1 MKKRL
6 FTALLAVMLL
16 LSCSTMALAAS
27 PAATLDAD
35 KLNELGLFSGAGYN
49 ADGSPNYDLDRAPTR
64 YESVVMLIRL
74 LGKEAEAKSQSWD
87 TPLTDVVA
95 WAQPY
100 VGYAYTHGLTAG
112 YTATTFN
119 GDATVTTAQYLT
131 FVLKVLGYQA
141 GKDFQWDKAWEL
153 SDKIGLTDGRYSA
166 ETKTFTRGDVAIIS
180 CSALSV
186 NQKGTQTPLSQK
198 LGLKVP
204 APAPSI
210 PSSSKPA
217 TLQEILNSAPLSPMK
232 TNDET
237 LDAMVEQILS
247 KIITDEMSTYDKV
260 KACYDYLKKN
270 TVYQTKDEA
279 TEIRGGVYT
288 SWVDYKNVILA
299 TEVFSTGKGVCDHYA
314 AAFHVLTRR
323 IGLESYICV
332 GKHLSQKGGM
342 GGHVWNIITLD
353 GTDYI
358 FDAQIDDLGSGG
370 YNRFFKTFAQM
381 GTKYQDYNV
390 AQDKA
395 DFCSF
400 QRASASGSGSG
411 GSHSLTPIQEF
422 IFSDPQLMDIASLSI
437 EYSELV
443 AEAATQLR
451 SEYDVAPMH
460 TDSGAAMVA
469 LFCAVGASIGEN
481 FSTEEVAQYMLGE
494 GVEFSYVAVAAMSGY
509 VDPEELVQREAAAFT
524 NSNFDGIAMAFYGS
538 EWIILFYGG

>member
-1 MKKRL
+1 MKRVFSL
-6 FTALLAVMLL
+6 LLAGVLT
-16 LSCSTMALAAS
+16 LSLMVPVFAAGDEATK
-27 PAATLDAD
+27 AADTLYS
-35 KLNELGLFSGAGYN
+35 LGLFSGTGTN
-49 ADGSPNYDLDRAPTR
+49 ADGTPIYDLDRAPTR
-64 YESVVMLIRL
+64 QEAITMLVGL
-74 LGKEAEAKSQSWD
+74 LGKKEEALAGSWNI
-87 TPLTDVVA
+87 PFTDVA
-95 WAQPY
+95 DWAKPF
-100 VGYAYTHGLTAG
+100 VGYAYANGLTSG
-112 YTATTFN
+112 TSATTFGGN
-119 GDATVTTAQYLT
+119 DLITTAQYLT
-131 FVLKVLGYQA
+131 FVLKVLGYEA

-153 SDKIGLTDGRYSA
+153 SDKIGLTDGRYSVK
-166 ETKTFTRGDVAIIS
+166 TKTFTRGDVAIIS
-180 CSALSV
+180 CGALSV

-469 LFCAVGASIGEN
+469 LFCAVGASVGES
-481 FSTEEVAQYMLGE
+481 FSMEEVAQYMLGE
-494 GVEFSYVAVAAMSGY
+494 GVDFSYVAVASMSGY
-509 VDPEELVQREAAAFT
+509 VDPEELVQQEAAAFT
-524 NSNFDGIAMAFYGS
+524 NPNFDGIAMAFYGS